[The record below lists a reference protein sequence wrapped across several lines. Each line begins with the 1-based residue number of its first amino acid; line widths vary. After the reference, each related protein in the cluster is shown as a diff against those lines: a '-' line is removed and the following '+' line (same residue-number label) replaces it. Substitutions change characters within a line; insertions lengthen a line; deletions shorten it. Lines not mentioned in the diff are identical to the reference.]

1 LRAARL
7 LASLQCECPILGV
20 NFGNMGF
27 LANDSER
34 GVIPLVAAA
43 LVGELREERRANLRV
58 SVVCEGDEGA
68 EDAEGVTGG
77 ALAGTDAEA
86 GASDTFDNLFALN
99 EVVVRGANGRI
110 LDLSLDISDNHIADM
125 RGDGMIVASATGST
139 AYSLSAGGPLVAP
152 GFAGLIAVPLA
163 PHTLLS
169 RAIMTSEND
178 VVRIDVKEGAHD
190 AGGAVFI
197 DGDKLACA
205 RPVRSIYVARGS
217 VPTKLLRTTDGAFY
231 ERVSREFFE

>member
-1 LRAARL
+1 
-7 LASLQCECPILGV
+7 
-20 NFGNMGF
+20 
-27 LANDSER
+27 
-34 GVIPLVAAA
+34 
-43 LVGELREERRANLRV
+43 
-58 SVVCEGDEGA
+58 
-68 EDAEGVTGG
+68 
-77 ALAGTDAEA
+77 
-86 GASDTFDNLFALN
+86 
-99 EVVVRGANGRI
+99 

>member
-1 LRAARL
+1 LSFELPGGEAGVGIQNVCKSSGTPERA
-7 LASLQCECPILGV
+7 LA
-20 NFGNMGF
+20 
-27 LANDSER
+27 
-34 GVIPLVAAA
+34 VAEICA
-43 LVGELREERRANLRV
+43 GIRY
-58 SVVCEGDEGA
+58 
-68 EDAEGVTGG
+68 AEGVTGEAYAG
-77 ALAGTDAEA
+77 AADEA
-86 GASDTFDNLFALN
+86 CASDTFDNLFALN

>member
-1 LRAARL
+1 LSFELPGGEAGVGIQNVCKSSGTPERA
-7 LASLQCECPILGV
+7 LA
-20 NFGNMGF
+20 
-27 LANDSER
+27 
-34 GVIPLVAAA
+34 VAESA
-43 LVGELREERRANLRV
+43 GIW
-58 SVVCEGDEGA
+58 
-68 EDAEGVTGG
+68 DAEGVTGEAYAG
-77 ALAGTDAEA
+77 AADEA
-86 GASDTFDNLFALN
+86 CASDTFDNLFALN

-197 DGDKLACA
+197 DGDKLAPA